1 MGSLWDI
8 DGKQHSE
15 AGVVNMKNTIR
26 ISLTLVG
33 LLACICTGAAF
44 DLQEYQIGG
53 YNGAGIAGGPG
64 GATSTNLEV
73 VKQLSTTSD
82 NYGLTRMVQAQVGAL
97 AQLAAVGGM
106 DGLFA
111 VDQTGQAQ
119 GAQGQLHT
127 GGPINLGVQNQL
139 TNVGLENAVT
149 KLGGLG
155 AAIGAQTFVGVQV
168 QITATPYGVNINAQP
183 VNVAVFDAVGQ

>member
-1 MGSLWDI
+1 
-8 DGKQHSE
+8 
-15 AGVVNMKNTIR
+15 MKNTVR
-26 ISLTLVG
+26 ISLALVG

-44 DLQEYQIGG
+44 DLQKYQIDG

-64 GATSTNLEV
+64 GATSTNLDV

-111 VDQTGQAQ
+111 VDQKGQAQ
-119 GAQGQLHT
+119 GIQAQLHT
-127 GGPINLGVQNQL
+127 GGPLNLGVQNQW